1 MYYNKHISYLKGE
14 IKNVEGVKMNINVLR
29 SYMVMCDL
37 NGIYPTWEG
46 LNKYYVLV
54 KGHKAA

>member
-1 MYYNKHISYLKGE
+1 
-14 IKNVEGVKMNINVLR
+14 MNINVLR